1 MLGELIGARHVT
13 GDIVGRVLAVAPSKQ
28 VAHFNVTYT
37 TSTVIGL
44 TDITFDMGDVIM
56 ENVDVN
62 VISASFPEKPTS
74 KKGVT

>member
-1 MLGELIGARHVT
+1 MLGELIGARHIT
-13 GDIVGRVLAVAPSKQ
+13 GDIIGRILAIEPSKQ
-28 VAHFNVTYT
+28 VAPVTYT